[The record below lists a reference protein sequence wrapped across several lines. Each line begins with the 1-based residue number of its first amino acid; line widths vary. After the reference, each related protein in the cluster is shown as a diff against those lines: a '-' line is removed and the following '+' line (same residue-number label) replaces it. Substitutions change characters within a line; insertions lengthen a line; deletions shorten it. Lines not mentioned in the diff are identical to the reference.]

1 MLYIIVNGKP
11 TASKVVW
18 RSLVNVDHVKA
29 AVQKLRE
36 INWLYN
42 EVKDDSVD
50 EISKTII
57 KIANNASSTM
67 LDKADEH
74 DISGFQAFSI
84 RNLDNK
90 LSTKSDIEQ
99 YKLLNVRED
108 PIDNRQQYLDV
119 MCFPTLYPTGKF
131 GKYHILSLIKAAYLI
146 KILASGKI
154 LSMYFTYC
162 GKKKCESFLLVCK
175 IS

>member
-1 MLYIIVNGKP
+1 MVSQP
-11 TASKVVW
+11 PFKVVW
-18 RSLVNVDHVKA
+18 RDLVNVDHVKA

-50 EISKTII
+50 EISKKII
-57 KIANNASSTM
+57 EIANNASSTM

-99 YKLLNVRED
+99 YKL
-108 PIDNRQQYLDV
+108 
-119 MCFPTLYPTGKF
+119 
-131 GKYHILSLIKAAYLI
+131 
-146 KILASGKI
+146 
-154 LSMYFTYC
+154 
-162 GKKKCESFLLVCK
+162 KCQRRSY
-175 IS
+175 